1 MKQNWAMPVYILTW
15 TGDKPL
21 GRGRDCCMRSECHPK
36 VRTFVGKL
44 ASLRF
49 QPGRVSSLLAVAS
62 AVKKVS
68 SDAQIDPPLRN
79 LGGSCSRLMS
89 LSWSF
94 CCMPPA
100 SVWQVSVGKPPQ
112 AIPTLWVGHLLVCT
126 CRVLHGARCTEL
138 HRECLSE

>member
-1 MKQNWAMPVYILTW
+1 M
-15 TGDKPL
+15 
-21 GRGRDCCMRSECHPK
+21 
-36 VRTFVGKL
+36 GKL

-79 LGGSCSRLMS
+79 PGGSCSRLMS

-100 SVWQVSVGKPPQ
+100 SVWQVSMGV
-112 AIPTLWVGHLLVCT
+112 WSSLLMVFFLKFTSSIMFISLIQLSLFQSSYSYIVFQTTQSINIYFMQIQRISGVKKSRCQHRVCT
-126 CRVLHGARCTEL
+126 
-138 HRECLSE
+138 